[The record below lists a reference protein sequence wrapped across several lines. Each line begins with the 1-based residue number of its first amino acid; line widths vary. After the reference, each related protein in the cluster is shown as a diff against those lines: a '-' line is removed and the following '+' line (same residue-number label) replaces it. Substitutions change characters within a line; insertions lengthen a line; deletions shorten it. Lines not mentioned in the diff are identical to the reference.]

1 MTTEPHRVPPHRRE
15 HWGVEPELEPVVPG
29 ELLSPEDSRREAKRL
44 LSRDATVIL
53 IGIIVALLVVEL
65 MPRLGAGLIADQSSE
80 PPAGGAGLTP
90 APGSSVAPGATLGP
104 AVDPNL
110 GIDESPPPRPALT
123 LPPTG
128 TFAPGPGNPTAPP
141 TPRPSRKPRP
151 SLAPPTAPPT
161 EAPTPVPT
169 VEVTPAPTDPP
180 PPPTDPPTA
189 PPTDAP
195 TPGP

>member
-1 MTTEPHRVPPHRRE
+1 MTSDPRRLPPHRRE
-15 HWGVEPELEPVVPG
+15 HWGVEPELAPVAPG

-44 LSRDATVIL
+44 LSRDASVIL
-53 IGIIVALLVVEL
+53 IGIIVALLVLEFL
-65 MPRLGAGLIADQSSE
+65 PGIGAGLIADQSSQ
-80 PPAGGAGLTP
+80 PPPGGAGTTA
-90 APGSSVAPGATLGP
+90 APGSSAATGATLGP
-104 AVDPNL
+104 AVDPSL

-128 TFAPGPGNPTAPP
+128 TFAPGPGDPTPPP

-161 EAPTPVPT
+161 EAPTPAPT
-169 VEVTPAPTDPP
+169 PEPTPAPTEPPATDPPTP
-180 PPPTDPPTA
+180 PPPTDE
-189 PPTDAP
+189 P